1 MEKVRDMF
9 RCEKVYLFPAIL
21 GKFDT
26 MIRDSLV
33 DVSIL

>member
-9 RCEKVYLFPAIL
+9 CEKVYLFPAIL

-26 MIRDSLV
+26 MIRNGLV
-33 DVSIL
+33 DISIL